1 MVEDLDKIYVINFPT
16 EPNRFVFAKR
26 FFYTCTMKKNIIFG
40 LLILVGCKDQ
50 GGKKATED
58 LQTLN
63 TILPTANWR
72 MIEGADT
79 SYIYFS
85 RQTDNSYK
93 ISQFKLV
100 KGDSSISDQSG
111 ISISG
116 NSVTWNRNKKLLVL
130 KTVKDNKSTWKQDDT
145 NENFLLSK
153 LDDSTLL
160 IDLPSKQLMLKKTL
174 PLSSFLVRAKY
185 DYEHGTKLLESPELK
200 PRRKFLAK

>member
-1 MVEDLDKIYVINFPT
+1 MDKIYVINFPT
-16 EPNRFVFAKR
+16 EPRRFVFAKR

-40 LLILVGCKDQ
+40 LLILFGCKDQ
-50 GGKKATED
+50 GEKKAKED
-58 LQTLN
+58 LQALN

-72 MIEGADT
+72 MIDGTDT

-93 ISQFKLV
+93 ISQFKLL
-100 KGDSSISDQSG
+100 KGDSSMTDQSN

-116 NSVTWNRNKKLLVL
+116 NSVTWTRDKKLLVL
-130 KTVKDNKSTWKQDDT
+130 ETVDDNKSTWKQDDS

-160 IDLPSKQLMLKKTL
+160 IDLTSKQITLKKML

-185 DYEHGTKLLESPELK
+185 DYEHGTKLLEAPELK
-200 PRRKFLAK
+200 PRRKSLAK